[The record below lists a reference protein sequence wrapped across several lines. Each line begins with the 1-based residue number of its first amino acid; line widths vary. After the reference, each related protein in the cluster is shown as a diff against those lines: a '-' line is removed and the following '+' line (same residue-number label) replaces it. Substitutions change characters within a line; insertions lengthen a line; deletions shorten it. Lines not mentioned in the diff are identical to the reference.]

1 MIVSIRHPESPLLKH
16 TTTLPFPVDAVIDEL
31 CSERFMLQAQSAR
44 EDVIEVEYQQ
54 LDETPECRK
63 FAVPYTH
70 YRRGKTGRLDHSATE
85 RSRTEYELRQ
95 PARTLTWKHVGPEDK
110 RVSISGFVRF
120 VELGA
125 ESCRID
131 REISIEIRIPI
142 VGKAA
147 TKVVE
152 AQFRKGLDA
161 SDITLRQALA
171 AKRTS

>member
-1 MIVSIRHPESPLLKH
+1 LLKH

-31 CSERFMLQAQSAR
+31 CSEGFMLPAQRAR
-44 EDVIEVEYQQ
+44 EDVVEAEYEQ
-54 LDETPECRK
+54 LDETPEYRR

-70 YRRGKTGRLDHSATE
+70 YRRSKTGRLDPSATE

-110 RVSISGFVRF
+110 KVSISGFVRF
-120 VELGA
+120 VELGP

-142 VGKAA
+142 VGKAV

-161 SDITLRQALA
+161 SDITLRQALT
-171 AKRTS
+171 AKRSSP